1 MVMLFM
7 CVCLWRTRYRDSRL
21 FVGLSQP
28 IYNPLSNKQ
37 PSLAHDER
45 YRDDYHTAESE
56 YYRAPAPTAGVYGYS
71 AAVPPKYDDVVK
83 NYQQSHQK

>member
-1 MVMLFM
+1 MLNYDYTM
-7 CVCLWRTRYRDSRL
+7 YLLLW
-21 FVGLSQP
+21 Q
-28 IYNPLSNKQ
+28 
-37 PSLAHDER
+37 DER